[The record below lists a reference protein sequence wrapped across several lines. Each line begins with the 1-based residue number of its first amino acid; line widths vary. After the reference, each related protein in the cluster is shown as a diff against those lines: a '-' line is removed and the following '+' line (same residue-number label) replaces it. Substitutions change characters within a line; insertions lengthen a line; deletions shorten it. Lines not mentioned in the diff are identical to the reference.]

1 MLLEPSNKWYWQYDL
16 AAQSIIIQLSD
27 GLAMSCQLDKCNMNE
42 ICKGKVHFTA
52 DDSSFYYYIIE
63 AIKDLT
69 LSDAQKT
76 QLALNAV
83 TNYRFHKI
91 KMPQS
96 WFFNFQAEA
105 MRSKVGD
112 LVTLST
118 ADDSFEFIVLES
130 DERVATCMLIQ
141 AQAQLSYAKCLQQF
155 EVIRVMN
162 NRVALTPTAQIQSPA
177 DILRAMRIQA

>member
-16 AAQSIIIQLSD
+16 AAQSIIIQLSE
-27 GLAMSCQLDKCNMNE
+27 GLAMSCQLDKTNMNE
-42 ICKGKVHFTA
+42 TCKGKVNFTA

-63 AIKDLT
+63 SIKDLT

-83 TNYRFHKI
+83 TNHRFHKV

-96 WFFNFQAEA
+96 WFFNLKNEA
-105 MRSKVGD
+105 VQSSTGD
-112 LVTLST
+112 LITLTT
-118 ADDSFEFIVLES
+118 ADSSFEFIVLES
-130 DERVATCMLIQ
+130 DGRVSTCMLIQ
-141 AQAQLSYAKCLQQF
+141 SCAQLSYSKCLQQF

-162 NRVALTPTAQIQSPA
+162 DRVSLTPVAQLASSA
-177 DILRAMRIQA
+177 EILRAMRIQS